1 MPGLFLKFAAM
12 KLKNVTLITGASQ
25 GLGKAI
31 AGHFL
36 REGANAVICA
46 RGEKELFATR
56 DELAK
61 QFPSQKVL
69 AKTCDVSNEAQVNDL
84 VAFTL
89 RELGPLHALVLNA
102 GVYGPM
108 GATESVPLDE
118 WRRAMDINLYGV
130 LLPCRAVIPLF
141 KKNGRGK
148 IVVLSGGGATNPM
161 PNISAYAASKAAVI
175 RLVETL
181 AGELKPFRVDVNAIA
196 PGALKTRF
204 VDQVLAAG
212 PEKVGEA
219 FFAKN
224 KQWAQTGAVPL
235 ELGANLA
242 VYLASAQSDG
252 ITGKLISAQWD
263 PWEKLHEFK
272 GDLNNDIYT
281 LRRIVPKDRGKTW
294 GDK

>member
-1 MPGLFLKFAAM
+1 M
-12 KLKNVTLITGASQ
+12 KLKNVNTLITGASQ

-46 RGEKELFATR
+46 RGEKELFASR

-118 WRRAMDINLYGV
+118 WRRA
-130 LLPCRAVIPLF
+130 
-141 KKNGRGK
+141 
-148 IVVLSGGGATNPM
+148 
-161 PNISAYAASKAAVI
+161 
-175 RLVETL
+175 
-181 AGELKPFRVDVNAIA
+181 
-196 PGALKTRF
+196 
-204 VDQVLAAG
+204 Q
-212 PEKVGEA
+212 
-219 FFAKN
+219 
-224 KQWAQTGAVPL
+224 
-235 ELGANLA
+235 
-242 VYLASAQSDG
+242 ASAPL
-252 ITGKLISAQWD
+252 T
-263 PWEKLHEFK
+263 
-272 GDLNNDIYT
+272 
-281 LRRIVPKDRGKTW
+281 RR
-294 GDK
+294 

>member
-1 MPGLFLKFAAM
+1 M
-12 KLKNVTLITGASQ
+12 KLKNVNTLITGASQ

-36 REGANAVICA
+36 REGANVVLCA

-61 QFPSQKVL
+61 QFPLQKVF
-69 AKTCDVSNEAQVNDL
+69 AKICDVSNESQVNDL

-181 AGELKPFRVDVNAIA
+181 AMELKSFRVDINAIA

-272 GDLNNDIYT
+272 GDLDSDIYT